1 MSIIASGTTS
11 GTALVS
17 TGDTNGNLVFQTNG
31 TTTALTL
38 STAQLATF
46 AGKASFPS
54 TIGVGGATAAASG
67 SGVSF
72 PATQSASSDV
82 NTLDDY
88 EEGTWTAA
96 ITCGTSGTITLDPS
110 YNTLRYTKV
119 GRVVALTG
127 FIYVSAVSSPVGTVT
142 VTGLPFVNGAAN
154 GNVTGVSVYIY
165 GLNTASNLMIGI
177 DKSSSSINTRTFS
190 AGAVTTSIAGY
201 FFATSGFYLNLT
213 YFID

>member
-17 TGDTNGNLVFQTNG
+17 TGNTNGNLVFQTNG

-38 STAQLATF
+38 ATDQLATF

-72 PATQSASSDV
+72 PATQSASSDA

-88 EEGTWTAA
+88 EEGTFTPV
-96 ITCGTSGTITLDPS
+96 ITGSVSGTVSGTGVYTKIGNLVYVCTS
-110 YNTLRYTKV
+110 YNV
-119 GRVVALTG
+119 ITG
-127 FIYVSAVSSPVGTVT
+127 SAPVGTYSI
-142 VTGLPFVNGAAN
+142 TGLPFA
-154 GNVTGVSVYIY
+154 
-165 GLNTASNLMIGI
+165 
-177 DKSSSSINTRTFS
+177 SSSSIDIYPFS
-190 AGAVTTSIAGY
+190 MAA
-201 FFATSGFYLNLT
+201 FFAFGFDSSKILNAFVIGGTSVISLAESVNNSASTDITAANFTAGSI
-213 YFID
+213 YFRVSGSYRT

>member
-72 PATQSASSDV
+72 PATQSASSDA

-88 EEGTWTAA
+88 EEGTWTPNQ
-96 ITCGTSGTITLDPS
+96 GG
-110 YNTLRYTKV
+110 
-119 GRVVALTG
+119 GLT
-127 FIYVSAVSSPVGTVT
+127 VVGTFSSAGFYTRVGNVVT
-142 VTGLPFVNGAAN
+142 VWGFLG
-154 GNVTGVSVYIY
+154 GS
-165 GLNTASNLMIGI
+165 
-177 DKSSSSINTRTFS
+177 
-190 AGAVTTSIAGY
+190 TSIASSTTGILCTNLP
-201 FFATSGFYLNLT
+201 FTGAPPSGNQFMPGPMVNASGNTVSSCVLVNTTTLYGIAAIAANSGICFSNT
-213 YFID
+213 YRV

>member
-17 TGDTNGNLVFQTNG
+17 TGNTNGNLVFQTNG

-38 STAQLATF
+38 ATDQLATF

-88 EEGTWTAA
+88 EEGTFTPTV
-96 ITCGTSGTITLDPS
+96 IGTSTAGTAT
-110 YNTLRYTKV
+110 YTTQVGKYTKI
-119 GRVVALTG
+119 GNVVNIIIEITYSGGTG
-127 FIYVSAVSSPVGTVT
+127 TGQTRIS
-142 VTGLPFVNGAAN
+142 GLPFAGSSTGTNPSIGMATDSIALTAGSSCASGFIIN
-154 GNVTGVSVYIY
+154 ATSNVTPAQYPTG
-165 GLNTASNLMIGI
+165 G
-177 DKSSSSINTRTFS
+177 
-190 AGAVTTSIAGY
+190 GAQASIAYDAAG
-201 FFATSGFYLNLT
+201 SFYVFGT
-213 YFID
+213 YFTS

>member
-54 TIGVGGATAAASG
+54 TIGVGGATASASG
-67 SGVSF
+67 AGISF
-72 PATQSASSDV
+72 PSAISLSTDP

-88 EEGTWTAA
+88 EEGTWVPTVIGTTVAGTASYTVQTGVYTRIGQLVYVA
-96 ITCGTSGTITLDPS
+96 ARVDYSGGTGSG
-110 YNTLRYTKV
+110 NLR
-119 GRVVALTG
+119 
-127 FIYVSAVSSPVGTVT
+127 IS
-142 VTGLPFVNGAAN
+142 GLPFTSANNIQRPLSIEVGDIALGAGNYSVASVVSNNTQVSLASCPTGGAAA
-154 GNVTGVSVYIY
+154 
-165 GLNTASNLMIGI
+165 AS
-177 DKSSSSINTRTFS
+177 
-190 AGAVTTSIAGY
+190 TTYDAAGY
-201 FFATSGFYLNLT
+201 IIFNGT
-213 YFID
+213 YSV

>member
-54 TIGVGGATAAASG
+54 TIGVGGATPSASG
-67 SGVSF
+67 VGISF
-72 PATQSASSDV
+72 PSAISLSTDP

-88 EEGTWTAA
+88 EEGTWTPGIA
-96 ITCGTSGTITLDPS
+96 GSTS
-110 YNTLRYTKV
+110 
-119 GRVVALTG
+119 A
-127 FIYVSAVSSPVGTVT
+127 GTVT
-142 VTGLPFVNGAAN
+142 YSNRFGRYTRIGNLVYFDMAVAYSAGTGTGLLKITGLPFSIVSSSGVVPAN
-154 GNVTGVSVYIY
+154 LINVGLASSANTYVVA
-165 GLNTASNLMIGI
+165 GLNPSSTDIYLNEMTIATGGTASVAYDAAATLY
-177 DKSSSSINTRTFS
+177 
-190 AGAVTTSIAGY
+190 IAGC
-201 FFATSGFYLNLT
+201 FNTST
-213 YFID
+213 